1 MLRQLAIGSLISILF
16 STPAM
21 ANNKFAADV
30 TGARTAPHLAVRKA
44 CPKATKGI
52 PARGYRAVVA
62 QCARERNKPSNLF
75 VPDKNIGAPL
85 VTQGSATR

>member
-1 MLRQLAIGSLISILF
+1 MVRQLAIGSLISILV
-16 STPAM
+16 SAPAL

-44 CPKATKGI
+44 CPKTLDN
-52 PARGYRAVVA
+52 ARGKSYRAVMA
-62 QCARERNKPSNLF
+62 KCLKSARKPEALF
-75 VPDKNIGAPL
+75 VPDRSIGAPL

>member
-1 MLRQLAIGSLISILF
+1 MVRQLAIGSLISILV

-21 ANNKFAADV
+21 ANKFASDV

-62 QCARERNKPSNLF
+62 QCAKERNKPSNLF